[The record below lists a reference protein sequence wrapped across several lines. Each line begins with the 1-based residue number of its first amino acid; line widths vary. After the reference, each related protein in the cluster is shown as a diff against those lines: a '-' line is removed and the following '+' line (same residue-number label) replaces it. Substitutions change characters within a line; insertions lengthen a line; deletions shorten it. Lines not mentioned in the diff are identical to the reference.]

1 MISFRWDTFFLSI
14 KKYIY
19 ISMYIPTM
27 NYLHPNVQCV
37 YVNLKKTRII
47 YNQFHMV
54 QIS

>member
-14 KKYIY
+14 KKKKNIY
-19 ISMYIPTM
+19 VPTM
-27 NYLHPNVQCV
+27 NYLYPNVQCV